1 MGGSFNPLSVILK
14 ENKLVGTNYIDWKR
28 NLNLVLTAEDCN
40 FVLTKICPLAPDSIS
55 EPENDTAY
63 YKWCKADKMIRCYI
77 LASMS
82 NVLQQQYERM
92 LTAYDII
99 MNLKEIFGDQSRAG
113 RQEAMR
119 ALLNTKMVEGTSAK
133 SMF

>member
-1 MGGSFNPLSVILK
+1 MGGTFNPHSVILK
-14 ENKLVGTNYIDWKR
+14 ENKLVGTNYNDWKR

-40 FVLTKICPLAPDSIS
+40 FVLTDICPPIPDSIS
-55 EPENDTAY
+55 TPEEDEAY
-63 YKWCKADKMIRCYI
+63 HKWYKADKMTCCYI

-92 LTAYDII
+92 LTTYDIK

-119 ALLNTKMVEGTSAK
+119 ALLNTRMAKGTSV
-133 SMF
+133 